1 VSAGYLEAMGVP
13 LLQGRWFREEETDPA
28 REVAIVNDLAAAR
41 FWPGGDAI
49 GKRICIDC
57 TPDRPAHWKQVIG
70 VAGSIRHTALDQP
83 PGLEVYLSAGALA
96 SADFLV
102 VRSHRPFAGLG
113 REIRRAVAAIDPNQ
127 PVFLSAGMSTLIG
140 DSLSDHRFIV
150 TLLAITG
157 CLALLLS
164 AAGVYGV
171 VSYVMS
177 RRTPEIGV
185 RMTLGA
191 TPRQV
196 HALIFR
202 QGMRLAV
209 VGMAIGLLM
218 AVVAG
223 RILRHWL
230 AGFEAEDPALIGM
243 AVALVA
249 ATAAVA
255 CWIPAWRAT
264 RIDPMVAL
272 RQE

>member
-1 VSAGYLEAMGVP
+1 
-13 LLQGRWFREEETDPA
+13 
-28 REVAIVNDLAAAR
+28 
-41 FWPGGDAI
+41 
-49 GKRICIDC
+49 
-57 TPDRPAHWKQVIG
+57 
-70 VAGSIRHTALDQP
+70 
-83 PGLEVYLSAGALA
+83 
-96 SADFLV
+96 
-102 VRSHRPFAGLG
+102 
-113 REIRRAVAAIDPNQ
+113 
-127 PVFLSAGMSTLIG
+127 MSTLIG

-171 VSYVMS
+171 VSYVTS
-177 RRTPEIGV
+177 RRTQEIGV

-196 HALIFR
+196 HALVFR
-202 QGMRLAV
+202 QGMGLAV
-209 VGMAIGLLM
+209 LGIAIGLLTAM
-218 AVVAG
+218 AVARV
-223 RILRHWL
+223 LRHWL
-230 AGFEAEDPALIGM
+230 AGFETDDPALIGM

-264 RIDPMVAL
+264 RIDPIAAL